1 MENKNKTSRTLVNVI
16 GIPSLLYIIYAGGE
30 LFILLLAA
38 IMLIGAFELISLS
51 KRKEAD
57 PFSPTLNQGVLGIGL
72 LYYFDSLNH
81 IFPFMILIIISPGL
95 GDRPTIIPA

>member
-30 LFILLLAA
+30 LFILLLAS

-51 KRKEAD
+51 KIKKAD
-57 PFSPTLNQGVLGIGL
+57 PFDWILYGGL
-72 LYYFDSLNH
+72 
-81 IFPFMILIIISPGL
+81 
-95 GDRPTIIPA
+95 